1 MGTKRRIEYIDAL
14 RGFTI
19 ILVVLQH
26 IVSIYFRGSGLSP
39 FYLSLQQVRMPLFFF
54 VSGLVFY
61 KVQRE
66 WNFKECTQF
75 FRKKITVQVISPAMF
90 MLLYFLYLGIDI
102 EEGILDK
109 SKYGYW
115 FTYTLFT
122 YFIFY
127 ITTQKAL
134 SCFNITGS
142 RNDLFLLLCA
152 VFISLVAVNHNYW
165 NHNFAALL
173 GVEKWKYYI
182 FFVFGTMAKREFP
195 NFEKI
200 LDKYIATL
208 LFAVIFIASN
218 VFSGIFATKYAII
231 ALQTIC
237 SISGIVVLFSIFKKL
252 DRQLSSNNKCG
263 KAMQFIGRRTLD
275 IYLIHFFFVYSPIGL
290 FLCEPQF
297 TSSVAKA
304 MYTLFATALVVSL
317 SLAIGAIL
325 RINGCVAHL
334 LFGAK
339 RVK

>member
-1 MGTKRRIEYIDAL
+1 METKKRIEYIDAL

-26 IVSIYFRGSGLSP
+26 IVSMYFRGSDLSP
-39 FYLSLQQVRMPLFFF
+39 LYLSLQQVRMPLFFF

-61 KVQRE
+61 KVQRV
-66 WNFKECTQF
+66 WNYKECVLF

-102 EEGILDK
+102 EEGILNK

-122 YFIFY
+122 YFILY
-127 ITTQKAL
+127 IITQKAL
-134 SCFNITGS
+134 SCFSIAGN
-142 RNDLFLLLCA
+142 RNEMFMLLSA
-152 VFISLVAVNHNYW
+152 VLVSYVAIDHNYW
-165 NHNFAALL
+165 NHNLSGLL

-182 FFVFGTMAKREFP
+182 FFIFGTMAKRQFSRYER
-195 NFEKI
+195 I
-200 LDKYIATL
+200 LDKSIATL

-218 VFSGIFATKYAII
+218 VLSGIFTTKYAII
-231 ALQTIC
+231 ALQTVC
-237 SISGIVVLFSIFKKL
+237 GISGIVVLFSLFKKL
-252 DRQLSSNNKCG
+252 GRQLSSCRKGG

-290 FLCEPQF
+290 FLYEPQF
-297 TSSVAKA
+297 ASSVAKVL
-304 MYTLFATALVVSL
+304 YTIFVTALVVSL
-317 SLAIGAIL
+317 SLAIGALL
-325 RINGCVAHL
+325 RINGSVAHL